1 MILAV
6 GSSIST
12 HFKSSAPVKVLYRS
26 SRVWDQVE
34 GRFAESL
41 KAMEWPLSDII
52 AVESGDDRGSTS
64 TLEREESEEPSVFC
78 ITWNRT
84 SSVTERL
91 FEAEDYDGVLG
102 ILEVSI
108 PHVVVRG
115 LSFCAEVVRVCN
127 RDFIGEGSHM

>member
-1 MILAV
+1 M
-6 GSSIST
+6 
-12 HFKSSAPVKVLYRS
+12 
-26 SRVWDQVE
+26 
-34 GRFAESL
+34 
-41 KAMEWPLSDII
+41 
-52 AVESGDDRGSTS
+52 
-64 TLEREESEEPSVFC
+64 FC

-91 FEAEDYDGVLG
+91 LEAEDYDGVLG

-127 RDFIGEGSHM
+127 REFIGEGSHMRLSL